1 MSTEKR
7 LLATTDQLE
16 HWRSHVGR
24 VKIQRDTLDM
34 NVLRRFALACGADPE
49 VEKSQPP
56 MAHWAYFLDTVAGGG
71 LGEDGHPLRGD
82 FLPAVHLPR
91 RMFAAASIRFERPL
105 ELGREAEC
113 LTRIADVKYKSGQT
127 GELVFVELERIITQ
141 SQQTRVRETQTI
153 VYRAAGTK
161 QPAVVAALAHTGA
174 DDVWCP
180 GPVDLFRF
188 SAVTFNAHRIHYDA
202 HYAQHVE
209 GYPDLVV
216 HGPFAAVK
224 LMAFANRSS
233 ARAVQS
239 FAFRLLAPLFV
250 SQPVAFAAGTEAGS
264 FVALRCDGVH
274 SVSAK
279 VEFQ

>member
-1 MSTEKR
+1 MSTQGPS
-7 LLATTDQLE
+7 LAAGQLE
-16 HWRSHVGR
+16 QWRSHVGR
-24 VKIQRDTLDM
+24 VRVQRETLDVS
-34 NVLRRFALACGADPE
+34 VLRRFAVVCGAEAE
-49 VEKSQPP
+49 VEKTQPP
-56 MAHWAYFLDTVAGGG
+56 MAHWAYFLDAVVSGG

-113 LTRIADVKYKSGQT
+113 RTRIADVKYKSGQS
-127 GELVFVELERIITQ
+127 GELVFVELERTIVQ
-141 SQQTRVRETQTI
+141 SQQTRVNESQTI
-153 VYRAAGTK
+153 VYRAAGTR
-161 QPAVVAALAHTGA
+161 QPAVVATLAQTGV
-174 DDVWCP
+174 DGVWCP
-180 GPVDLFRF
+180 GPVELFRF
-188 SAVTFNAHRIHYDA
+188 SAATFNAHRIHYDA
-202 HYAQHVE
+202 PYAQRVE

-224 LMAFANRSS
+224 LLAFAQQRS

-239 FAFRLLAPLFV
+239 FAFRLVAPLYV
-250 SQPVAFAAGTEAGS
+250 SQPVTFASGEEPGS

>member
-1 MSTEKR
+1 MSTQSPSLVAR
-7 LLATTDQLE
+7 QLE
-16 HWRSHVGR
+16 QWRSHVGR
-24 VKIQRDTLDM
+24 VRIQRETLDVS
-34 NVLRRFALACGADPE
+34 VLRRFAVVCGADAE
-49 VEKSQPP
+49 VEKTHPP
-56 MAHWAYFLDTVAGGG
+56 MAHWAYFLDAVASGG

-91 RMFAAASIRFERPL
+91 RMFAAASIRFEQPL

-113 LTRIADVKYKSGQT
+113 LTRIADVKCTSGQS
-127 GELVFVELERIITQ
+127 GELVFVELERTIMQ
-141 SQQTRVRETQTI
+141 SQQTRVRESQTI
-153 VYRAAGTK
+153 VYRAAGTR
-161 QPAVVAALAHTGA
+161 QPAVVAGLAQTGA
-174 DDVWCP
+174 DGVWCP

-224 LMAFANRSS
+224 LLAFAQQRS

-239 FAFRLLAPLFV
+239 FAFRLVAPLFV
-250 SQPVAFAAGTEAGS
+250 SQPVTFASGEEPGS

>member
-1 MSTEKR
+1 MSTQSPSLVAR
-7 LLATTDQLE
+7 QLE
-16 HWRSHVGR
+16 QWRSHVGR
-24 VKIQRDTLDM
+24 VRIQRETLDVS
-34 NVLRRFALACGADPE
+34 VLRRFAVVCGADAE
-49 VEKSQPP
+49 VEKTHPP
-56 MAHWAYFLDTVAGGG
+56 MAHWAYFLDAVASGG

-91 RMFAAASIRFERPL
+91 RMFAAASIRFEQPL

-113 LTRIADVKYKSGQT
+113 LTRIADVKCKSGQS
-127 GELVFVELERIITQ
+127 GELVFVELERTIMQ
-141 SQQTRVRETQTI
+141 SQQTRVRESQTI
-153 VYRAAGTK
+153 VYRAAGTR
-161 QPAVVAALAHTGA
+161 QPAVVAGLAQTGA
-174 DDVWCP
+174 DGVWCP

-224 LMAFANRSS
+224 LLAFAQQRS

-239 FAFRLLAPLFV
+239 FAFRLVAPLFV
-250 SQPVAFAAGTEAGS
+250 SQPVTFASGEEPGS

>member
-1 MSTEKR
+1 M
-7 LLATTDQLE
+7 LATKDQLE

-24 VKIQRDTLDM
+24 VKIQRETLDVS
-34 NVLRRFALACGADPE
+34 VLRRFAVACGAHPE
-49 VEKSQPP
+49 VEKTQPP
-56 MAHWAYFLDTVAGGG
+56 MAHWAYFLDAVAGGG

-113 LTRIADVKYKSGQT
+113 LTRIADVKYKSGQS
-127 GELVFVELERIITQ
+127 GELVFVELERTIVQ
-141 SQQTRVRETQTI
+141 SQQTRVSESQTI
-153 VYRAAGTK
+153 VYRAAGTR
-161 QPAVVAALAHTGA
+161 QPAVVSTFPQMGV

-188 SAVTFNAHRIHYDA
+188 SAVTFNAHRIHYDVP
-202 HYAQHVE
+202 YAQRVE

-216 HGPFAAVK
+216 HGPFAATK
-224 LMAFANRSS
+224 LLAFAQRTS

-239 FAFRLLAPLFV
+239 FAFRLIAPLFV
-250 SQPVAFAAGTEAGS
+250 SQPVIFALGEEAGS
-264 FVALRCDGVH
+264 FVALRCDGIH
-274 SVSAK
+274 SLTAK
-279 VEFQ
+279 VVFQ